1 MLCGHHQRR
10 DVDGRKELARVVLAC
25 TLKHSQKYIG
35 VHQGGMFPIA
45 LEVFLL
51 NAFAVELSTRTGHS
65 KRHRRGDASPNRSR
79 YAREDSRPSD
89 ETGQDLVEQVGPVKR
104 AGDAA
109 ERAAHEDEG
118 TDAIWVLA
126 VVFEGDLNTHR
137 VRGDDWPLDA
147 KLVADASE
155 VAREVLDRQLL
166 AVDGRPTPTM
176 SAKMPV
182 EDSMVAGESGSEI
195 APGKAVTADS
205 ISQNDGGLTLTELFE
220 EEAGTI
226 CRVDKALAVV
236 LHAR

>member
-1 MLCGHHQRR
+1 
-10 DVDGRKELARVVLAC
+10 
-25 TLKHSQKYIG
+25 
-35 VHQGGMFPIA
+35 
-45 LEVFLL
+45 
-51 NAFAVELSTRTGHS
+51 
-65 KRHRRGDASPNRSR
+65 
-79 YAREDSRPSD
+79 
-89 ETGQDLVEQVGPVKR
+89 LVQQVGPVKR

-137 VRGDDWPLDA
+137 VGGDDWPLDA

-155 VAREVLDRQLL
+155 VAGEVLDRQLL

-182 EDSMVAGESGSEI
+182 DDSVVAGESGSEI

-205 ISQNDGGLTLTELFE
+205 ISQNDGGLTLTELFV

-236 LHAR
+236 LHARGAYFLAESSGVSGISLTEGSFRISGRAIFTQRWTIHERERSNLADSCLMSCSIDSGK